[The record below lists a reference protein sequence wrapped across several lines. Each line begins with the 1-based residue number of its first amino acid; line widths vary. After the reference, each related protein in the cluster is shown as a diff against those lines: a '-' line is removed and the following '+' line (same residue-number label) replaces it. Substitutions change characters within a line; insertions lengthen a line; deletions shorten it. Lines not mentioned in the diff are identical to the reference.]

1 MNHPSEISKHPA
13 RTKRCSEISK
23 TMKLFVT
30 FLALLCIDIVHGQQP
45 IDSRNRDIVFKNVNV
60 IAMDS
65 DRVLTN
71 KTVVTRNGKIVS
83 ITDGAKAKIAANAF
97 VVEASDK
104 YLMPGLSEMHA
115 HVPPIDDIE
124 PMKNVLMLFAL
135 NGVTTIRGMLGH
147 PRHLELRSKIK
158 SGEILGPHFYTS
170 GPSFN
175 GSTVKTKEEGA
186 ARVIEQKKAG
196 YDFLK
201 IHPGLTLEN
210 FNAVA
215 RTAKAEN
222 IPFAGHVPYAV
233 GVWRAIDAGYATI
246 DHLDGFV
253 ESLVPGLDSIPENR
267 TGLFATFIGYRA
279 DTSRIKTLI
288 TGLRNRRIYVVPTQA
303 LAERWI
309 APGADADMLASA
321 PEMVYM
327 DEQTV
332 NDWVKSKKS
341 LVSNPSYNPDR
352 VNEFLK
358 IRRQLI
364 AACNHGGVGL
374 LLGSDGPQVFNV
386 PGFSVHHELRY
397 LVDAGL
403 TPFEAIKTG
412 TVNVGQFYNDP
423 LQGTIKAGAP
433 SDLILLNGNP
443 LVDIDQT
450 KNIHG
455 VMIGSKY
462 MNHEFIDA
470 GLKKLKKR

>member
-1 MNHPSEISKHPA
+1 M
-13 RTKRCSEISK
+13 KRPFKVFTNSA
-23 TMKLFVT
+23 LFV
-30 FLALLCIDIVHGQQP
+30 LVVVLGQIAHGQQLM
-45 IDSRNRDIVFKNVNV
+45 DSRSRDLVFKNVNV

-65 DRVLTN
+65 DRVITN
-71 KTVVTRNGKIVS
+71 QTVVTRNGKIVS
-83 ITDGAKAKIAANAF
+83 VSDGSKARVAKNALIIDGK
-97 VVEASDK
+97 DK
-104 YLMPGLSEMHA
+104 YLMPGLAEMHA
-115 HVPPIDDIE
+115 HVPPVDDIE

-147 PRHLELRSKIK
+147 PRHLELRAKIR
-158 SGEILGPHFYTS
+158 SGEIPGPHFYTS

-175 GSTVKTKEEGA
+175 GSTVKTKEEA
-186 ARVIEQKKAG
+186 TARVKEQKKAG

-215 RTAKAEN
+215 RTAKEEN
-222 IPFAGHVPYAV
+222 IPFAGHVPFAV
-233 GVWRAIDAGYATI
+233 GVWKAIDAGYATI
-246 DHLDGFV
+246 DHMDGFV
-253 ESLVPGLDSIPENR
+253 ESLVPGLDTIPENR
-267 TGLFATFIGYRA
+267 TGLFGTFIGYRA

-288 TGLRNRRIYVVPTQA
+288 TGLKNRRIWVVPTQA

-309 APGADADMLASA
+309 APGAEADMLANA

-332 NDWVKSKKS
+332 SDWVKSKKN
-341 LVSNPSYNPDR
+341 LVGNPAYNPEQ

-358 IRRQLI
+358 IRRQII
-364 AACNHGGVGL
+364 AACNRGGAGL

-412 TVNVGQFYNDP
+412 TVNVGQFYNEP

-433 SDLILLNGNP
+433 SDLVLLSGNP
-443 LVDIDQT
+443 LEDIDQT
-450 KNIHG
+450 KNIEG
-455 VMIGSKY
+455 VMIGARY
-462 MNHEFIDA
+462 MNKPYIEA

>member
-1 MNHPSEISKHPA
+1 MNNTSEISKYSA
-13 RTKRCSEISK
+13 RIKGRAKISK

-30 FLALLCIDIVHGQQP
+30 LLMLLYIDSVFGQQP

-65 DRVLTN
+65 DRVITN

-83 ITDGAKAKIAANAF
+83 ITDAAKAKISANAY
-97 VVEASDK
+97 VVEARDK
-104 YLMPGLSEMHA
+104 FLMPGLAEMHA

-124 PMKNVLMLFAL
+124 PMKSVLMLFAL

-175 GSTVKTKEEGA
+175 GNTVKTKEEGA

-210 FNAVA
+210 FNAVV

-246 DHLDGFV
+246 DHMDGFV

-267 TGLFATFIGYRA
+267 TGLFGTFIGYRS
-279 DTSRIKTLI
+279 DTSRIKTLM
-288 TGLRNRRIYVVPTQA
+288 TGLRNRRIWVVPTQA

-309 APGADADMLASA
+309 APGADAAMLASA

-327 DEQTV
+327 DEQIV

-341 LVSNPSYNPDR
+341 LVNNPSYNPEH

-364 AACNHGGVGL
+364 VACNKGGVGL

-412 TVNVGQFYNDP
+412 TVNVGRFYNDP

-433 SDLILLNGNP
+433 SDLVLLNGNP
-443 LVDIDQT
+443 LSDIDQT
-450 KNIHG
+450 KNING

-462 MNHEFIDA
+462 LTHEYIEA
-470 GLKKLKKR
+470 GFKKLKKQ